1 MKSEGD
7 KRDGK
12 RVEDMADSST
22 LSMGLRPPLP
32 FPLVPP
38 PPGMNLNMAMRGMPP
53 FIHPAAMK

>member
-1 MKSEGD
+1 
-7 KRDGK
+7 
-12 RVEDMADSST
+12 MADSST
-22 LSMGLRPPLP
+22 LSMGLRPPIP

>member
-1 MKSEGD
+1 
-7 KRDGK
+7 
-12 RVEDMADSST
+12 MADSST

-32 FPLVPP
+32 FPLVPPP